1 MLKSRDMNKVKE
13 YIKKNYISIVLVI
26 TIVLLIISNLFFVR
40 FAFDFIVITLILLA
54 ILLKRQKEFFKD
66 WTVPIMLFYLYEF
79 LRGRGYIIAEFLNR
93 PLINKLLIDI
103 ETKIFGINDD
113 IPTVVLQYAM
123 ASPLASVF
131 IPNWYDYVLFFF
143 YTSFFWFWLVVGFLL
158 WFKAKKMFKQYM
170 YGLVGFSLF
179 DTVIYIL
186 FPTAPPWYA
195 SQVGLLPALNRVMW
209 SYDFLSSKYAS
220 LVSTYG
226 NNDFAAW
233 PSHHAAWPFFAS
245 LFVVRLYGKK
255 ALPIFLVPL
264 IIAFA
269 TWYGAEH
276 YVIDSLAGFLIA
288 FITYILVT
296 GDWKKIVKLKK
307 H

>member
-1 MLKSRDMNKVKE
+1 MNKVKE

-26 TIVLLIISNLFFVR
+26 AIFLLIISNLFFVR

-66 WTVPIMLFYLYEF
+66 WTVPILLFYLYEF
-79 LRGRGYIIAEFLNR
+79 LRGRGYVIAEFLNR
-93 PLINKLLIDI
+93 PLVNKLLIDI
-103 ETKIFGINDD
+103 ETKLFGINGD

-123 ASPLASVF
+123 ASPLATVF

-158 WFKAKKMFKQYM
+158 WFKAKKMFNQYM

-195 SQVGLLPALNRVMW
+195 SQVGLLPVLNRVMW
-209 SYDFLSSKYAS
+209 SYDFLSSKYVS

-226 NNDFAAW
+226 NNNFAAF

-276 YVIDSLAGFLIA
+276 YIIDSLAGFLVA
-288 FITYILVT
+288 LITYLLVT
-296 GDWKKIVKLKK
+296 RDWKKIKK
-307 H
+307 PS